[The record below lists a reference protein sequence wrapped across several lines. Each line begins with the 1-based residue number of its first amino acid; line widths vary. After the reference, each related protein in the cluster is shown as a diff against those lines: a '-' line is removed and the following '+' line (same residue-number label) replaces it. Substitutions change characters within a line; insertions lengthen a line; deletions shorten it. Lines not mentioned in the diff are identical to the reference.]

1 MQETY
6 PIDLFATKGIEYLL
20 VLGFLGAL
28 VLFIRLFLSRPVT
41 VAAPVAAVS
50 RWFTMPGEL
59 FFHRGHTWARAEGQE
74 LVRVGL
80 DDFAQKLVGVPS
92 ELSLPEVGTR
102 LRQGEEAWKV
112 RVGSRRVELLSPV
125 DGEVVERNDA
135 VLRNPDLINRDPY
148 GDGWLCKVRPARR
161 GVGLPGL
168 MRGRAAREWME
179 ATEETLRRLVS
190 PTVGV
195 VLQDGGAP
203 VTGIAASLSPDR
215 WDEIAREFLNPR
227 GR

>member
-1 MQETY
+1 MQEPY
-6 PIDLFATKGIEYLL
+6 PVDIFATKGVEYLL
-20 VLGFLGAL
+20 VLGFLAVL
-28 VLFIRLFLSRPVT
+28 VLFIRLFLSRPAA
-41 VAAPVAAVS
+41 VAAPAGQVS

-59 FFHRGHTWARAEGQE
+59 FFHRGHTWARPEGND

-92 ELSLPEVGTR
+92 DLFLPEVGER
-102 LRQGEEAWKV
+102 LHQGERAWKV
-112 RVGSRRVELLSPV
+112 SVGSKEVDLLSPV

-135 VLRNPDLINRDPY
+135 VLRNPELVNRDPY

-161 GVGLPGL
+161 GVGIPGL
-168 MRGRAAREWME
+168 MRGRPAREWME

-203 VTGIAASLSPDR
+203 VTGIAASLSEEK

-227 GR
+227 